1 MTEDPFAPQ
10 PAAQRREARERAIE
24 LLYEAE
30 LRAAPAAEILEEQ
43 LVALD
48 PFVIELVLGVTS
60 NVEELDAE
68 IGSLLKKEWSL
79 DRLGMLDL
87 WILRLGVHELLRHD
101 APVAVVINEAV
112 ELGNRFGATEDSGRF
127 INGVL
132 GAAARRFELGNSLRF
147 LGDGIGARARLGC
160 MPDRELSPVRLKRTG
175 RNRSGRPRA
184 PNDAPLRGRFLCS
197 NYRSR
202 CGTS

>member
-30 LRAAPAAEILEEQ
+30 LRAAPAAEILEDQ

-68 IGSLLKKEWSL
+68 IGSLTEKGMVTRPAWHARPLDSSPWS
-79 DRLGMLDL
+79 
-87 WILRLGVHELLRHD
+87 
-101 APVAVVINEAV
+101 P
-112 ELGNRFGATEDSGRF
+112 
-127 INGVL
+127 
-132 GAAARRFELGNSLRF
+132 
-147 LGDGIGARARLGC
+147 
-160 MPDRELSPVRLKRTG
+160 
-175 RNRSGRPRA
+175 
-184 PNDAPLRGRFLCS
+184 
-197 NYRSR
+197 
-202 CGTS
+202 

>member
-112 ELGNRFGATEDSGRF
+112 ELGNRFGATEESGRF

-132 GAAARRFELGNSLRF
+132 GAAARRFE
-147 LGDGIGARARLGC
+147 
-160 MPDRELSPVRLKRTG
+160 
-175 RNRSGRPRA
+175 
-184 PNDAPLRGRFLCS
+184 
-197 NYRSR
+197 
-202 CGTS
+202 

>member
-1 MTEDPFAPQ
+1 MTEDQFAPQ

-30 LRAAPAAEILEEQ
+30 LRAAPAAEILEDQ

-112 ELGNRFGATEDSGRF
+112 ELGNRFGATEESGRF

-132 GAAARRFELGNSLRF
+132 GAAARRFE
-147 LGDGIGARARLGC
+147 
-160 MPDRELSPVRLKRTG
+160 
-175 RNRSGRPRA
+175 
-184 PNDAPLRGRFLCS
+184 
-197 NYRSR
+197 
-202 CGTS
+202 

>member
-1 MTEDPFAPQ
+1 VTEDPFAPQ

-30 LRAAPAAEILEEQ
+30 LRAAPAAEILEDQ

-101 APVAVVINEAV
+101 APVAVVINEAI
-112 ELGNRFGATEDSGRF
+112 ELGNRFGATEESGRF

-132 GAAARRFELGNSLRF
+132 GAAARRFE
-147 LGDGIGARARLGC
+147 
-160 MPDRELSPVRLKRTG
+160 
-175 RNRSGRPRA
+175 
-184 PNDAPLRGRFLCS
+184 
-197 NYRSR
+197 
-202 CGTS
+202 

>member
-1 MTEDPFAPQ
+1 MTDDPFAPQ

-30 LRAAPAAEILEEQ
+30 LRAAPAAEILEDQ

-112 ELGNRFGATEDSGRF
+112 ELGNRFGATEESGRF

-132 GAAARRFELGNSLRF
+132 GAAARRFE
-147 LGDGIGARARLGC
+147 
-160 MPDRELSPVRLKRTG
+160 
-175 RNRSGRPRA
+175 
-184 PNDAPLRGRFLCS
+184 
-197 NYRSR
+197 
-202 CGTS
+202 

>member
-1 MTEDPFAPQ
+1 MTEAPFAPQ

-112 ELGNRFGATEDSGRF
+112 ELGNRFGATEESGRF

-132 GAAARRFELGNSLRF
+132 GAAARRFE
-147 LGDGIGARARLGC
+147 
-160 MPDRELSPVRLKRTG
+160 
-175 RNRSGRPRA
+175 
-184 PNDAPLRGRFLCS
+184 
-197 NYRSR
+197 
-202 CGTS
+202 

>member
-30 LRAAPAAEILEEQ
+30 LRAAPAAEILENQ

-48 PFVIELVLGVTS
+48 PFVIQLVLGVTS
-60 NVEELDAE
+60 NVEQLDAE
-68 IGSLLKKEWSL
+68 IGSLLTQEWSL

-112 ELGNRFGATEDSGRF
+112 ELGNRFGATEESGRF

-132 GAAARRFELGNSLRF
+132 GAAARRFE
-147 LGDGIGARARLGC
+147 
-160 MPDRELSPVRLKRTG
+160 
-175 RNRSGRPRA
+175 
-184 PNDAPLRGRFLCS
+184 
-197 NYRSR
+197 
-202 CGTS
+202 

>member
-30 LRAAPAAEILEEQ
+30 LRAAPAAEILEDQ

-112 ELGNRFGATEDSGRF
+112 ELGNRFGATEESGRF

-132 GAAARRFELGNSLRF
+132 GAAARRFE
-147 LGDGIGARARLGC
+147 
-160 MPDRELSPVRLKRTG
+160 
-175 RNRSGRPRA
+175 
-184 PNDAPLRGRFLCS
+184 
-197 NYRSR
+197 
-202 CGTS
+202 

>member
-132 GAAARRFELGNSLRF
+132 GAAARRFE
-147 LGDGIGARARLGC
+147 
-160 MPDRELSPVRLKRTG
+160 
-175 RNRSGRPRA
+175 
-184 PNDAPLRGRFLCS
+184 
-197 NYRSR
+197 
-202 CGTS
+202 

>member
-1 MTEDPFAPQ
+1 VTEDPFAPQ

-30 LRAAPAAEILEEQ
+30 LRAAPAAEILEDQ

-112 ELGNRFGATEDSGRF
+112 ELGNRFGATEESGRF

-132 GAAARRFELGNSLRF
+132 GAAARRFE
-147 LGDGIGARARLGC
+147 
-160 MPDRELSPVRLKRTG
+160 
-175 RNRSGRPRA
+175 
-184 PNDAPLRGRFLCS
+184 
-197 NYRSR
+197 
-202 CGTS
+202 